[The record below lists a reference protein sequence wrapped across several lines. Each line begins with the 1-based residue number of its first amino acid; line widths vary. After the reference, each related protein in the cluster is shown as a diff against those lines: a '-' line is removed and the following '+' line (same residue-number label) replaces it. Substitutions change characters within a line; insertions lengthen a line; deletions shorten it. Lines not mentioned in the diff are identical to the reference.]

1 MEKASFSLED
11 YKFIKVELDFSD
23 FKPSSLE
30 LSIDPKG
37 VFNMSDSNYELEFTF
52 KAFSRD
58 KDSNEPKQ
66 VVLVNCLATFKFNQ
80 VTKLEDIPTYFYANS
95 IAILFPYVRAFIS
108 TLSLQANITP
118 IVLPTMNLSSL
129 QEKLKVNTKEV

>member
-37 VFNMSDSNYELEFTF
+37 VFNMSDSN
-52 KAFSRD
+52 S
-58 KDSNEPKQ
+58 
-66 VVLVNCLATFKFNQ
+66 
-80 VTKLEDIPTYFYANS
+80 
-95 IAILFPYVRAFIS
+95 
-108 TLSLQANITP
+108 
-118 IVLPTMNLSSL
+118 
-129 QEKLKVNTKEV
+129 